1 MDYDMRVVNYTYAF
15 EKTPLDCVTNDSI
28 WIPKEN
34 FGNGALDTSK
44 FLNGNFAKEDF
55 EYFDIS
61 QDTLFKMNTDNNYK
75 KFLYAY
81 DSTLK
86 YFNIL
91 VNLFV
96 YQKYLAYKT
105 LCYRFFFLESN
116 ISAIYCRYQDDENW
130 NFGGGVFFDRSLWTG
145 IGYDCDYDDYRCN
158 DGSDSISCTGS
169 RINENSMNHRNLRID
184 NYCPY
189 KVNGTPA
196 SKNSSNIVIQNKKQP
211 KLKLKGN

>member
-1 MDYDMRVVNYTYAF
+1 MIAIFFGKDSLEHLDANESQNGLYIYSYWRCYGGLKYDMDYDMRVVNYTYAF

-96 YQKYLAYKT
+96 YQKYLAYKA
-105 LCYRFFFLESN
+105 LCYRFFSWR
-116 ISAIYCRYQDDENW
+116 AIFPLFIVGTRMMK
-130 NFGGGVFFDRSLWTG
+130 TG
-145 IGYDCDYDDYRCN
+145 IWEGAY
-158 DGSDSISCTGS
+158 S
-169 RINENSMNHRNLRID
+169 LID
-184 NYCPY
+184 LYGL
-189 KVNGTPA
+189 V
-196 SKNSSNIVIQNKKQP
+196 
-211 KLKLKGN
+211 